1 MSEVDLRL
9 IALSRD
15 LEADLR
21 SLPLALVFSEIEEVV
36 QDMPDDFL
44 AGDEFGY
51 FDLAPMG
58 VFVMIR
64 ELAAELIGTAFN
76 LL

>member
-1 MSEVDLRL
+1 
-9 IALSRD
+9 
-15 LEADLR
+15 
-21 SLPLALVFSEIEEVV
+21 
-36 QDMPDDFL
+36 MPDDFL